1 MLLFCRVLFDWFAEQ
16 PLAYQALALL
26 PVMVG
31 AAQVMREL
39 V

>member
-1 MLLFCRVLFDWFAEQ
+1 MLLFRVLYDWFAEQ
-16 PLAYQALALL
+16 PLAYQVLALL